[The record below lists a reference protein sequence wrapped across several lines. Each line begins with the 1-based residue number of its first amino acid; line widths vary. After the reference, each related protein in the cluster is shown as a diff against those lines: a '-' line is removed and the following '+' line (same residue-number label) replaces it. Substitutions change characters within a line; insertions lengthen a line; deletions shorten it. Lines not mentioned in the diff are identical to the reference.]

1 MKAILRMLL
10 VVTLAG
16 TLVLIPLTS
25 ASAEVLVAYQVQPG
39 DTLPRIAVAHQVT
52 LKALMDANPE
62 IRKPKAITPG
72 QWLRLPGSAVLP
84 RQRFI
89 GLLASGQFEIDEI
102 LKEVQVSAVYR
113 IVGREFTLGKWG
125 QKSVIVA
132 VAGGGLNNAAI
143 GTSILLTHFNVSVVG
158 FVGIAGGGHDTLI
171 GDACVASGAVQNDQ
185 GNWFDFEFPG
195 GVIAPGL
202 TWYMGGQPVIRD
214 AGTTSELVL
223 FPDAT
228 MFTQIQSSL
237 ASVELPL
244 VGPEVADFLGVPQYH
259 PRILTDCWSA
269 SGNQF
274 VTSERTLLLLDQRI
288 GLAAT
293 QLGVTAPHYNI
304 VDEEDFGAIQTAAEY
319 GVPWFIVRVSVDL
332 ARQWDPARGVP
343 YDLINDPDAIWGWF
357 YTNGAPFGNFD
368 WNYFYR
374 QIEIVVDPIVAAL
387 PQ

>member
-1 MKAILRMLL
+1 MKAIIRMLL

-16 TLVLIPLTS
+16 TLVLIPFTP
-25 ASAEVLVAYQVQPG
+25 ASAEVPVAYQVQPG
-39 DTLPRIAVAHQVT
+39 DTLQRIAVAHQVT
-52 LKALMDANPE
+52 LKALMEANPE
-62 IRKPKAITPG
+62 IRKPKVITPG
-72 QWLRLPGSAVLP
+72 QWLRLPGNAVLP
-84 RQRFI
+84 RQSFI
-89 GLLASGQFEIDEI
+89 ALLASGQFEIDEI
-102 LKEVQVSAVYR
+102 LKEIQVHAVYR

-143 GTSILLTHFNVSVVG
+143 GTSVLLTHFNVSVVG

-214 AGTTSELVL
+214 SGTTSELVL
-223 FPDAT
+223 FPDAA
-228 MFTQIQSSL
+228 MFTQIQASL
-237 ASVELPL
+237 ASIELPL

-259 PRILTDCWSA
+259 PSILTDCWSA

-288 GLAAT
+288 GLAAN
-293 QLGVTAPHYNI
+293 QLGVTAPRYNI

-357 YTNGAPFGNFD
+357 FANGASYGNFD